1 MRLALPRDRNSA
13 WQAAAQPVGL
23 AAVLRDRPSPADPAV
38 LALQA
43 LAHVAGDEAMGP
55 RFLALT
61 GMDVAALRA
70 TADKPATLVALM
82 DYLMANEADLVATAE
97 ALAVTPEQLAGAAR
111 ALSGADW

>member
-1 MRLALPRDRNSA
+1 M
-13 WQAAAQPVGL
+13 
-23 AAVLRDRPSPADPAV
+23 

-61 GMDVAALRA
+61 GMDVAELRA
-70 TADKPATLVALM
+70 NGGQPATLIALL

-97 ALAVTPEQLAGAAR
+97 AIGVKPDQLAGAAR
-111 ALSGADW
+111 ALGGDW

>member
-1 MRLALPRDRNSA
+1 M
-13 WQAAAQPVGL
+13 
-23 AAVLRDRPSPADPAV
+23 LRDRPSAADPAV

-61 GMDVAALRA
+61 GMDVATLRA
-70 TADKPATLVALM
+70 SADKPATLTACL

-97 ALAVTPEQLAGAAR
+97 AIGVKPETLALAAR
-111 ALSGADW
+111 QLGSVW